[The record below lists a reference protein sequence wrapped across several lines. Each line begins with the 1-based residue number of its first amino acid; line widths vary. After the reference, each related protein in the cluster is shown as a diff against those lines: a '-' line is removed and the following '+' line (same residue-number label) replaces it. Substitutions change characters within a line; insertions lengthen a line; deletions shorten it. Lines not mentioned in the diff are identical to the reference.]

1 MDLRVRLLLGP
12 SKNYLHILG
21 HPGLVGHETAVCGY
35 VQIYLYHSRVHN
47 FLPDAPGSTSIPR
60 ISSFRVS
67 ARSTASIC
75 FSRTQY
81 GGRGFFKKLVLIF
94 STSLVP
100 LSGWL
105 HPTRTAAACTSP
117 RPPKAR
123 LPPSDAA
130 ELRRHASNHSIL
142 QGHLVFETQTPP
154 VEGYQ
159 MRLQAFSPCRKSQ
172 IHVKLATKTL
182 LETLVGTPM

>member
-1 MDLRVRLLLGP
+1 MRVRGDDVTT
-12 SKNYLHILG
+12 K
-21 HPGLVGHETAVCGY
+21 V
-35 VQIYLYHSRVHN
+35 RVFSLKKL
-47 FLPDAPGSTSIPR
+47 FLKRFT
-60 ISSFRVS
+60 V
-67 ARSTASIC
+67 RSTTRTLIIDKTDHSAFTAI
-75 FSRTQY
+75 FSRSQY

-117 RPPKAR
+117 HPPKAR

-142 QGHLVFETQTPP
+142 
-154 VEGYQ
+154 
-159 MRLQAFSPCRKSQ
+159 
-172 IHVKLATKTL
+172 
-182 LETLVGTPM
+182 